1 MSRSTRLAMTF
12 ALLLGVS
19 LTGGAG
25 RADELSLSNKWR
37 IEVSEGANSDGRI
50 VFRVTTQAGQSTDV
64 TTSIKDGTGENHVA
78 REIRD
83 AFKAALDPD
92 KYHVETDDGEDVLV
106 KKKKGPDFELK
117 FVESTVKSVRLHVQK
132 E

>member
-1 MSRSTRLAMTF
+1 MSGSSRVVLTF
-12 ALLLGVS
+12 A
-19 LTGGAG
+19 
-25 RADELSLSNKWR
+25 
-37 IEVSEGANSDGRI
+37 
-50 VFRVTTQAGQSTDV
+50 
-64 TTSIKDGTGENHVA
+64 IKDGTGENHAA

-92 KYHVETDDGEDVLV
+92 KYQVETDDGEDVLV
-106 KKKKGPDFELK
+106 KKKKGPDFELR